1 MGLMLS
7 LALAQA
13 AVPGAD
19 LPAPA
24 EDPCAL
30 FERLGDQT
38 PGTARPIVAMDLT
51 RIADIGRSD
60 PNPSASPFAVS
71 PDGKEIAFLIRRA
84 NPQANAFC
92 QRLMTAPMDGSVEE
106 REIARG
112 GELIRADFALR
123 NFPSFEAGYAKVIT
137 PRWSP
142 EGSRIAFLRR
152 EGGPAQVWLVD
163 AGGKTPARQATAM
176 LDDVDDF
183 AWIPDGQALIVA
195 TRPALRLQNEA
206 IAQEAREG
214 FLFDDRFA
222 PQFSDSPI
230 PTGPLTPEYT
240 RVDLASGASRPAS
253 LSEIALLVPGR
264 AKELPVSAGAFAKEP
279 DGLLAWSEATDPERL
294 ISPTRLVMTQGDGTT
309 VSCEAERCSGT
320 MLLWW
325 SAQRRKFYALQK
337 TGWAESMMQLLEWDP
352 GEPAPRRVL
361 LTEDVLVGCAL
372 ADRELVCA
380 REGSAR
386 PRRLVGI
393 DLETGRERVIFDP
406 NPGFGRIKLGKVQ
419 RLRFLNAYGVESY
432 ADLVLP
438 PDHRSGDRHPL
449 VVVQYISHG
458 FLRGGTGDEV
468 PVHVLAARGFAV
480 LSFARPDFVASAMQA
495 RSEVEL
501 RTANRIDWIDRRSV
515 QSSLEQGVAL
525 AIATG
530 AVDQGRMGISGF
542 SDGTSTVQWALI
554 NSSLFKTASLGA
566 CCEDIY
572 SYPLAGGPAFTQ
584 FGRDMGYRF
593 FEPGAEEFWRPMS
606 LVLNADRIDVPILI
620 QTGDSE
626 YEIGLDVVEAFRS
639 RGKAIELHVLGD
651 EPHFKWQPAH
661 RLAIYERSTEWFE
674 FWLMH
679 RMNCAAAKAA
689 QYRRWKAMKGAPPA
703 DQLHCSAGT
712 ALSWTRPGDGIGQ
725 AGEASPG
732 SDFRAVKDLGHS
744 PRSVSSVLTGS
755 YMASA
760 ASSDAS
766 SRSPITSIPS
776 ALGYRSFPE

>member
-1 MGLMLS
+1 MTGLMLS

-13 AVPGAD
+13 ALPGAA
-19 LPAPA
+19 LAAPA
-24 EDPCAL
+24 DDPCAP
-30 FERLGDQT
+30 FERPEDQT
-38 PGTARPIVAMDLT
+38 PGAAHKMSAMDLV

-60 PNPSASPFAVS
+60 PNPSPSPFAVS
-71 PDGKEIAFLIRRA
+71 PDGKEIAFLIRRG

-92 QRLMTAPMDGSVEE
+92 QRLVTAPMDGSGEE
-106 REIARG
+106 HEIARG
-112 GELIRADFALR
+112 GEFIRADFALR

-142 EGSRIAFLRR
+142 EGRRIAFLRR

-163 AGGKTPARQATAM
+163 ADGSTPTQQATM
-176 LDDVDDF
+176 MPDDVDDF
-183 AWIPDGQALIVA
+183 AWTADGQALVVA
-195 TRPALRLQNEA
+195 TRPALRHQKEA
-206 IAQEAREG
+206 IAQEALGG
-214 FLFDDRFA
+214 FLFDERFA

-230 PTGPLTPEYT
+230 PTGPLKTEYA
-240 RVDLASGASRPAS
+240 RVELATGHTVPAS
-253 LSEIALLVPGR
+253 LAEIALLVPGR
-264 AKELPVSAGAFAKEP
+264 PTDLPVSARAFAKGP
-279 DGLLAWSEATDPERL
+279 GGLLAWSEATDPERL
-294 ISPTRLVMTQGDGTT
+294 IGPTRLVMAQGDGAT
-309 VSCEAERCSGT
+309 VTCEAEHCAGT

-325 SAQRRKFYALQK
+325 SAQRRRLYALQR
-337 TGWAESMMQLLEWDP
+337 TGWADSMTRLLEWEA

-361 LTEDVLVGCAL
+361 LTEDVLVGCAPTE
-372 ADRELVCA
+372 RELVCA

-386 PRRLVGI
+386 PRRLVAI

-406 NPGFGRIKLGKVQ
+406 NPAFGRIKLGTVQ

-438 PDHRSGDRHPL
+438 SDHKPGDRHPL

-530 AVDQGRMGISGF
+530 SVDPERMGISGF

-554 NSSLFKTASLGA
+554 NSSLFKAASLGA

-593 FEPGAEEFWRPMS
+593 FEPGAEEFWKPMS
-606 LVLNADRIDVPILI
+606 LVLNAERIDVPILI

-639 RGKAIELHVLGD
+639 RDKAIELYVLKD

-679 RMNCAAAKAA
+679 RVNCAAAKAA
-689 QYRRWKAMKGAPPA
+689 QYHRWKAMKGAPPA

-712 ALSWTRPGDGIGQ
+712 A
-725 AGEASPG
+725 
-732 SDFRAVKDLGHS
+732 
-744 PRSVSSVLTGS
+744 
-755 YMASA
+755 
-760 ASSDAS
+760 
-766 SRSPITSIPS
+766 PS
-776 ALGYRSFPE
+776 